1 MTHRDLLG
9 YVVVTYTFY
18 HHCTNIEVPPAEH
31 YENRQTAQE
40 FRPSKNG
47 RAALMG
53 RRFFN
58 LRRAGVS
65 DPGYSL
71 SRSSITFS
79 MPLTTSV
86 KRS

>member
-1 MTHRDLLG
+1 MVRW
-9 YVVVTYTFY
+9 F
-18 HHCTNIEVPPAEH
+18 HHCTNIQLPAEH
-31 YENRQTAQE
+31 YENRQTARQ

-47 RAALMG
+47 RAAALIG

-71 SRSSITFS
+71 SNSSITFS
-79 MPLTTSV
+79 MPLTTSA